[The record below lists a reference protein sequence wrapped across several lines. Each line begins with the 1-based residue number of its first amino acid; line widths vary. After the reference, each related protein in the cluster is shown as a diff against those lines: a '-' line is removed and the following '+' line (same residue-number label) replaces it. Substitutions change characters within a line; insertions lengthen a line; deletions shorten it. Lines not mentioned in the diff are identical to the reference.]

1 MKQITEIRKEIT
13 FYEQVMECTDRK
25 LVKDSAR
32 GKKEALELQLNE
44 LLNPKP
50 VEL

>member
-1 MKQITEIRKEIT
+1 MKQATQIRKEIK

-25 LVKDSAR
+25 LVKDAAR
-32 GKKEALELQLNE
+32 GKKEELSNKLNE

-50 VEL
+50 KEL